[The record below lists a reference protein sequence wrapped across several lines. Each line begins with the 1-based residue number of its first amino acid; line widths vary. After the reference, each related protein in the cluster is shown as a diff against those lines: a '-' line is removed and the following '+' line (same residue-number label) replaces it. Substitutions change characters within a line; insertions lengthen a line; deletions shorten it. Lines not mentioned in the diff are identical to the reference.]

1 MTDLKQQLIRLGNVT
16 PELRPHLGRVL
27 RKMAVRMSRDMERLD
42 AAMTDIEK
50 WLNRLLPHRVQV
62 TRTGFMDEPGMPL
75 EWMGNLVTKDGDGNR
90 VMMSLSIAG
99 HLDRGWE
106 LYMTPGRQRPIKVKL
121 RNLSTVWETVSQ
133 TLHAEYDFT
142 HPAQR
147 PSKPAP
153 KPAPKPTPKPTP
165 TPKPA
170 PKPELTVDV
179 YAEVEAILR
188 KISRG
193 REYSRDNTVQINRE
207 DGNVIFDFRQ
217 ESHESRPDNDD
228 NWDDDFEDDDFGG
241 YDDYEDPY
249 AGLREEI
256 KHALRPYA
264 KYIKSI
270 FVDGG
275 DYGWIEGV
283 VNFKRNMVSRVA
295 NSATYQRVLKDLVED
310 TTGFINDFVQDSEG
324 LYSRIQAG
332 YVDEAMGALDKIF
345 GRLSRSDELVSS
357 VRRDFLRAMLAIQ
370 AVYSDFEDM
379 RISFD
384 VAVRKLRT
392 EARELQKMLSRV
404 LELARDPDYR
414 R

>member
-1 MTDLKQQLIRLGNVT
+1 MTTLKQQLIRLGNEA
-16 PELRPHLGRVL
+16 PELRPHVGQVL
-27 RKMAVRMSRDMERLD
+27 RKMAARMSRDMERLD
-42 AAMTDIEK
+42 AAMMDIEK
-50 WLNRLLPHRVQV
+50 WLNRLLPHRVRLE
-62 TRTGFMDEPGMPL
+62 RTGFFDEEGMPL
-75 EWMGNLVTKDGDGNR
+75 EWMGHLRTQDGEKNPVR
-90 VMMSLSIAG
+90 MTLNIEG
-99 HLDRGWE
+99 HLDRGWT
-106 LYMTPGRQRPIKVKL
+106 LYMTPGRQRTLKVKL

-153 KPAPKPTPKPTP
+153 KPEP
-165 TPKPA
+165 
-170 PKPELTVDV
+170 TVDV
-179 YAEVEAILR
+179 YAEVEAILQR
-188 KISRG
+188 ISRN
-193 REYSRDNTVQINRE
+193 REFNNRNTIQINRE
-207 DGNVIFDFRQ
+207 DKNVVFDFRE
-217 ESHESRPDNDD
+217 ESHESRPDYD
-228 NWDDDFEDDDFGG
+228 
-241 YDDYEDPY
+241 YDDWGDEYDDGKDYY
-249 AGLREEI
+249 AGLRGELER
-256 KHALRPYA
+256 ALRPYS
-264 KYIKSI
+264 KYIKNF
-270 FVDGG
+270 FVMEG
-275 DYGWIEGV
+275 DNGWIEGV
-283 VNFKRNMVSRVA
+283 VNFKRDMVARTA

-310 TTGFINDFVQDSEG
+310 TTGFINDFVLDSEG

-345 GRLSRSDELVSS
+345 GRLSRSGELVSS

-384 VAVRKLRT
+384 VTVRKLRT